1 MYDSIIISDLHLGSN
16 ICRVKQIQQF
26 LSSLPPTK
34 ELIINGDLFDSLNFK
49 RLKQNHWDI
58 LATFRKISKH
68 TKIVWIKGNHDGS
81 EDISHLMGSLFV
93 NEYTIKSRDKV
104 FLILHGDIFD
114 RFITNHP
121 VLTKCADYFYRAI
134 QYIDAYFSTD
144 FYYSTLAKNNSKT
157 FLRCSEIICEKAK
170 LYGSLHNVNGVICG
184 HTHLPLVNTNGQI
197 EYYNTGSWTDKNCS
211 YITIKNGQ
219 VNLIVYD

>member
-1 MYDSIIISDLHLGSN
+1 MKYDPLMFATLPNLKHGNFLKMKIRSI
-16 ICRVKQIQQF
+16 CFQTYKKF
-26 LSSLPPTK
+26 
-34 ELIINGDLFDSLNFK
+34 ELLFID
-49 RLKQNHWDI
+49 
-58 LATFRKISKH
+58 
-68 TKIVWIKGNHDGS
+68 DGS
-81 EDISHLMGSLFV
+81 KNQNVEP
-93 NEYTIKSRDKV
+93 IKK
-104 FLILHGDIFD
+104 
-114 RFITNHP
+114 
-121 VLTKCADYFYRAI
+121 
-134 QYIDAYFSTD
+134 
-144 FYYSTLAKNNSKT
+144 LAKNNSKT